1 MNLQESLLIL
11 ADLEKDAAEL
21 YEKFSR
27 ECSKE
32 LNPIMVSFSKEEKKH
47 EIIVIDLYKI
57 DDLREKQL
65 NEQTKKAIEKQI
77 NYINCNSKTLNLNS
91 QKDFFRYSLQMEKNS
106 IDIYTELFNICEKN
120 AYKHVNFENLIEEER
135 KHMLYI
141 IEKLYKMK

>member
-11 ADLEKDAAEL
+11 AGFEKDAAGL
-21 YEKFSR
+21 YEKFSK

-32 LNPIMVSFSKEEKKH
+32 LNPIMVSFSNEEKKH
-47 EIIVIDLYKI
+47 ETFIMDLCI
-57 DDLREKQL
+57 NNNLTEKQL

-77 NYINCNSKTLNLNS
+77 NFINCNSKVLNLNS
-91 QKDFFRYSLQMEKNS
+91 QKDSFRYSLQLEKNS
-106 IDIYTELFNICEKN
+106 IDIYTELLNICEKN
-120 AYKHVNFENLIEEER
+120 AYEHVNFENLIEEER